1 MREIKICVKG
11 LNIDPLITKLSKNIK
26 TLKNI
31 ERKNYDELNF
41 SLDKKDLPAIKKYL
55 KYYEYTIFDKWN
67 NVKIKYVASF
77 LTSIIVLPIIFLFAI
92 YSSNI
97 LWSIKIESS
106 EKLDQQEIIEIL
118 NSNDIKVGKK
128 IKLNEKEIEKILL
141 SNDKIAQASCVFVGT
156 TLMINISP
164 KLVYNPAS
172 FEPIRAS
179 FSGVV
184 EQISNVRGELNCRVG
199 DFVKKGDIVIL
210 PYITDKF
217 GNNISVEP
225 KGEIVGKAY
234 SSATIAL
241 PREEKIL
248 TKSGNT
254 KKYSRICWNKNDNIS
269 YNPFVFYETKV
280 YNSYISSVLPIVR
293 QRIVFFELVESVKTN
308 DLVAEQE
315 NNEQQSKLA
324 ARENLPVDIQI
335 VDEKTY
341 SVVANDT
348 LFSTT
353 TITFFGSII

>member
-11 LNIDPLITKLSKNIK
+11 LNIDPLVTKLSKNIK
-26 TLKNI
+26 TIKNI

-41 SLDKKDLPAIKKYL
+41 SVDKKDFHNIKKYL
-55 KYYEYTIFDKWN
+55 KYYDYTVFDKWN
-67 NVKIKYVASF
+67 NIKKKYIASF
-77 LTSIIVLPIIFLFAI
+77 LISIIVLPIIFLFAI

-97 LWSIKIESS
+97 LWSIKIEG
-106 EKLDQQEIIEIL
+106 EKIDQQEIMDML
-118 NSNDIKVGKK
+118 NSNNIKVGKK
-128 IKLNEKEIEKILL
+128 IKLSGKDIEKVLL
-141 SNDKIAQASCVFVGT
+141 SNDKIAQASCVYIGT

-164 KLVYNPAS
+164 KLVYNPTS

-199 DFVKKGDIVIL
+199 DFVKKGDVLIL

-225 KGEIVGKAY
+225 KGEILGKVY
-234 SSATIAL
+234 SSATITL

-248 TKSGNT
+248 TKSGKT
-254 KKYSRICWNKNDNIS
+254 KTYTKICWNKNRDIS
-269 YNPFVFYETKV
+269 YKPFVFFETKV

-293 QRIVFFELVESVKTN
+293 QKVVYFELVESVKEN

-315 NNEQQSKLA
+315 NCEQQSKILV
-324 ARENLPVDIQI
+324 EESLPDNTKI

-353 TITFFGSII
+353 TISFWGSII

>member
-11 LNIDPLITKLSKNIK
+11 LNIDPLVTKLSKNIK

-41 SLDKKDLPAIKKYL
+41 SVDKKDLHNIKKYL
-55 KYYEYTIFDKWN
+55 KYYDYTVFDKWN
-67 NVKIKYVASF
+67 NIKKKYIASF
-77 LTSIIVLPIIFLFAI
+77 LTSIIVLPIVFLFAI

-97 LWSIKIESS
+97 LWSIKIEG
-106 EKLDQQEIIEIL
+106 EKIDQQEIIDML
-118 NSNDIKVGKK
+118 NSNNIKVGKK
-128 IKLNEKEIEKILL
+128 IKLSGKEIEKILL
-141 SNDKIAQASCVFVGT
+141 SNDKIAQASCVYIGT

-164 KLVYNPAS
+164 KLVYNPTS

-199 DFVKKGDIVIL
+199 DFVKKGDVLIL

-225 KGEIVGKAY
+225 KGEILGKVY
-234 SSATIAL
+234 SSVTITL

-248 TKSGNT
+248 IKSGKT
-254 KKYSRICWNKNDNIS
+254 KTYTKIYWNKNSNIS
-269 YNPFVFYETKV
+269 HKPFVFFETKV

-293 QRIVFFELVESVKTN
+293 QKIVYFELVESVKVN

-315 NNEQQSKLA
+315 NCEQQSKILV
-324 ARENLPVDIQI
+324 EESLPKNTKI

-353 TITFFGSII
+353 TISFWGSII